1 MGTQGVTQIGV
12 TDVSKVQSSQGH
24 AYVCINEDCSLSL
37 LQHAGAHLCGAQK
50 QQYRM

>member
-1 MGTQGVTQIGV
+1 MGTQGVAQIGA
-12 TDVSKVQSSQGH
+12 TNVSKVQSSQGH
-24 AYVCINEDCSLSL
+24 AYMCIDEDRSLSL